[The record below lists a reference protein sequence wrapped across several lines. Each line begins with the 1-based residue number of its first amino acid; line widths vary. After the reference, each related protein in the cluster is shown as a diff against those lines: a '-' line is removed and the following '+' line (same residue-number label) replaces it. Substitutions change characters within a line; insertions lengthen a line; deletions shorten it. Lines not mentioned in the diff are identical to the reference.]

1 MYDVIQSLVY
11 GMFYRM
17 IWVHADFAMITWN
30 SMEHSVGYISRGGDH
45 LVRVVTQSEYRQYF
59 DIIRESY

>member
-11 GMFYRM
+11 GMFYR
-17 IWVHADFAMITWN
+17 IFWVHADFVMMIWN
-30 SMEHSVGYISRGGDH
+30 SMEHSVGYISRRDDH
-45 LVRVVTQSEYRQYF
+45 FGRVVTQSEYRQYF